1 MPMLVVLS
9 TVQVMYLYRTTSL
22 MLRIFFK
29 KHFLLNVE
37 ILQGNSAVFS
47 ILHLLIILIT
57 SA

>member
-22 MLRIFFK
+22 MLRIFLK
-29 KHFLLNVE
+29 KYFLLNVE

>member
-29 KHFLLNVE
+29 KYFLLNVE
-37 ILQGNSAVFS
+37 ILQENSAVFS